1 MESER
6 NIFDHISVLARWR
19 RMIFVCC
26 FAVTLVTAG
35 ISLILPKSYRAY
47 ATVYPPQETAGGIGG
62 LSALLQELPI
72 NLMGLG
78 GEAISAMEFVPVVE
92 SESVRLTV
100 AERFDLAAHYGAN
113 HQSELLDMIARR
125 LTTTLSREQF
135 LTISYEADT
144 PERAAMLTNAFVEE
158 LENALQQREQQ
169 QTRAYLAYLTNRLEE
184 AERDML
190 DAERRY
196 RDFQNA
202 HMVLDVDAQ
211 ATTQLEIAA
220 ALISPLAELIVK
232 RDVQARMMT
241 ADNPKLKALD
251 LEIQTTRQVLD
262 DLLMGQFPDTLN
274 TAEPPA
280 QLPPVFKPFRHLPDL
295 GLAALQ
301 HLRDIQIQNAI
312 YQFVKQEYEKTRFEN
327 EKGGHPVVVLDH
339 ARPPDTRSYPRRT
352 LMVGLAAGLSLT
364 LSCVLAFVFEAMRNM
379 TPDNRAKLEAIGR
392 GDGRSE
398 TGEGKSERREVRREK

>member
-6 NIFDHISVLARWR
+6 NILDHLSVLARWR
-19 RMIFVCC
+19 RMIFVCF

-35 ISLILPKSYRAY
+35 ISLILPKAYRAY
-47 ATVYPPQETAGGIGG
+47 ATVYPPQETGSGLGG

-78 GEAISAMEFVPVVE
+78 GAAMSAMEFVPVVE
-92 SESVRLTV
+92 SESVRLAV
-100 AERFDLAAHYGAN
+100 AKRFDLGAHYEAS
-113 HQSELLDMIARR
+113 HQSELLDMIAQR
-125 LTTTLSREQF
+125 LIIDLSREQF

-158 LENALQQREQQ
+158 LENALQQRNQQ
-169 QTRAYLAYLTNRLEE
+169 QTRTYLTYLTERLEE

-196 RDFQNA
+196 RDFQNE
-202 HMVLDVDAQ
+202 HMVLNVEAQ

-220 ALISPLAELIVK
+220 TLISPLAELIVK
-232 RDVQARMMT
+232 RDVQARLMT

-274 TAEPPA
+274 TAAPSA

-295 GLAALQ
+295 GLTALQ
-301 HLRDIQIQNAI
+301 HLREIQIQNAI
-312 YQFVKQEYEKTRFEN
+312 YQFVKQEYEKTRFED
-327 EKGGHPVVVLDH
+327 EKGSQLVIVLDH

-352 LMVGLAAGLSLT
+352 LMVGLAGGLSLT
-364 LSCVLAFVFEAMRNM
+364 LSCVLAFVFEAMRNL
-379 TPDNRAKLEAIGR
+379 TPDNRAKLEAIAKR
-392 GDGRSE
+392 
-398 TGEGKSERREVRREK
+398 